1 MRQRA
6 EITFETAET
15 VVVRNSGKF
24 LLGFCPLC
32 GEEAYMFPPETLA
45 PMTASSEREIFRLL
59 ETGNIHFVE
68 AQRIYACLGCYK
80 NSFEEAQTVVQNP
93 EALPAHPEIR
103 KHRR

>member
-32 GEEAYMFPPETLA
+32 GDEVYMFPPETLA
-45 PMTASSEREIFRLL
+45 PMTGSSEREIFRLL

-68 AQRIYACLGCYK
+68 AQRIYACLSCYK
-80 NSFEEAQTVVQNP
+80 NLFEGATPVVQGP
-93 EALPAHPEIR
+93 GGLTSSSGDS
-103 KHRR
+103 KV